1 MRPGSNTHKT
11 IPVSFHDPELGTRT
25 EANPCLRETGC
36 GTSSMAE
43 TLLAIQEK
51 KRMLR
56 RGETTIVRLGLES
69 IRVFLCM
76 DAEDV
81 RDCVEES
88 DIPQTWLQARQA
100 S

>member
-1 MRPGSNTHKT
+1 MWNVIDGRDALG
-11 IPVSFHDPELGTRT
+11 DPRK
-25 EANPCLRETGC
+25 
-36 GTSSMAE
+36 
-43 TLLAIQEK
+43 K

-56 RGETTIVRLGLES
+56 RGETTIVRLRLES

-88 DIPQTWLQARQA
+88 DMPQTWLQARQA